1 MSADCQL
8 ELDQEIDAINCKSE
22 VTDSCLAAV
31 KNWALAYKNCDNAD
45 DPECKEQDPNY
56 AASQKTWQSCSTLSV
71 SGKICNVNIRD
82 NVVISRITHWPL
94 NQFFYNFTWI

>member
-1 MSADCQL
+1 MVLDSCKCHNRFSAECQL
-8 ELDQEIDAINCKSE
+8 ELDQENDAINCKSE

-45 DPECKEQDPNY
+45 DPECKDQDPNY

-71 SGKICNVNIRD
+71 AGIILQADTNII
-82 NVVISRITHWPL
+82 NL
-94 NQFFYNFTWI
+94 FL